1 MFLKNQKYF
10 MIFLLFFSLS
20 NKISA
25 QYFNIARIHYS
36 GGGDWYA
43 DPSSLPNLINFISEN
58 TAIKI
63 EPKEFKIKLTDQKLY
78 NHTYLYITGHGN
90 IRFND
95 EEIGALRSH
104 LLQGAFL
111 HADDNYGMNDS
122 FRREMKRVF
131 PDKEWVELPSNHPI
145 YNCYYKF
152 PNGLPKVH
160 EHDNKPPQILEMAGK
175 IVKYTTILKM
185 LEQQL

>member
-10 MIFLLFFSLS
+10 MIFLLFLSLS

-78 NHTYLYITGHGN
+78 NHTYLYIT
-90 IRFND
+90 
-95 EEIGALRSH
+95 
-104 LLQGAFL
+104 
-111 HADDNYGMNDS
+111 
-122 FRREMKRVF
+122 
-131 PDKEWVELPSNHPI
+131 
-145 YNCYYKF
+145 
-152 PNGLPKVH
+152 
-160 EHDNKPPQILEMAGK
+160 
-175 IVKYTTILKM
+175 
-185 LEQQL
+185 